1 MRVWPHDLDLNFHL
15 NNGRFLSLM
24 DLGRTRL
31 GIKTGLFKK
40 SLEKKWG
47 FGVVGGMSIT
57 YLKSLAPFQK
67 FKLTSKLAG
76 YHDGWFFIEQR
87 FESREKLVAAAL
99 VKVAFLRS
107 GKKVM
112 PEEIMNEMGVDHIG
126 ENKEYL
132 ENIFNSEKEFLQF
145 IKKDY

>member
-1 MRVWPHDLDLNFHL
+1 
-15 NNGRFLSLM
+15 M
-24 DLGRTRL
+24 DLGRTRI
-31 GIKTGLFKK
+31 GIRTGLFKK

-76 YHDGWFFIEQR
+76 HYDGWFFIEQR
-87 FESREKLVAAAL
+87 FESKGKLVAAAL

-112 PEEIMNEMGVDHIG
+112 PEEMMFEMGVNHIG
-126 ENKEYL
+126 ENQSYL
-132 ENIFNSEKEFLQF
+132 ELLFNSESEFLQF